1 MLKSIRMKLILA
13 FLAAIL
19 IPITIIGVI
28 VHKSMVRE
36 ITDTFVMATS
46 DEISQVDKRMALF
59 FDTTKEN
66 VKYLADTPI
75 VHQADNTITTYMNQT
90 EKQKSH
96 FAQNGGIES
105 KLFEDFERFAK
116 AHPNTS
122 SVFMATSNGG
132 YVQWPEKEMAAKY
145 DPRTRPWYKD
155 ALAKPD
161 EVTLTEPYVD
171 SVTGE
176 LHMSSVSAVKDQ
188 NGKTIGVIG
197 LDTTLGKLAEHLKS
211 INIKSTGYVVLLS
224 NDGTILAHPQ
234 KPELISK
241 NIADIGVPELA
252 DIKNK
257 SADYFRINLNDKDYM
272 ANLFSSKLTGWKYL
286 AFIEESEL
294 TAEANQLGRLNFITS
309 SICALLSILLALGVA
324 SSITKPIKVVVNKLK
339 EISAGDFT
347 GEVPASVLRKK
358 DEIGI
363 LGQSL
368 QAMQNSMRQLVGEVR
383 STAKTLAASSEQL
396 SEHTA
401 ESTRQIKEV
410 DSIVKIVAAGA
421 ETQMRGTEEGS
432 KAMEEMAT
440 GIQHIAESAAS
451 ISETSLDTTH
461 QANQGNMLLQEAV
474 RQMDSIAQS
483 VRNSG
488 EMVQNLEE
496 RSEQMAHI
504 VDVIT
509 QIASQTNLLALNAAI
524 EASRAG
530 EQGRGFAVVAQEV
543 RKLAERSAASA
554 HEIAELIDVTKQD
567 VNQTVKSMELVRHNV
582 ADGIYK
588 VQNSGETIE
597 RILTD
602 ITEMSA
608 QIQDTSAVTQEMSAG
623 SEEVLASV
631 NEIAHIAEKNSEHAV
646 DLVKFADRQLSD
658 MAALVKNAE
667 QLNQMAQTLSQMID
681 RYKL

>member
-1 MLKSIRMKLILA
+1 MRLILA
-13 FLAAIL
+13 FLITIL
-19 IPITIIGVI
+19 VPITIIGFI
-28 VHKSMVRE
+28 VQKSMVNE
-36 ITDTFVMATS
+36 ITDTFVMTTS
-46 DEISQVDKRMALF
+46 DEISQVDKRLNLF
-59 FDTTKEN
+59 FDTTNEN
-66 VKYLADTPI
+66 VNYLADTPI

-105 KLFEDFERFAK
+105 KLFVDFERFAK

-122 SVFMATSNGG
+122 SAFMGTSNGG

-155 ALAKPD
+155 ALDKPD
-161 EVTLTEPYVD
+161 EVILTEPYID

-176 LHMSSVSAVKDQ
+176 LHMSSVKAVKDQ
-188 NGKTIGVIG
+188 NGKAIGVIG
-197 LDTTLGKLAEHLKS
+197 LDTTLGKLAEQLKS
-211 INIKSTGYVVLLS
+211 INIKSTGYVVLLT

-241 NIADIGVPELA
+241 NIADLGMPELA
-252 DIKNK
+252 DVKNK
-257 SADYFRINLNDKDYM
+257 STDHFRINLDNKDYI
-272 ANLFSSKLTGWKYL
+272 ANLFSSKISGWKYIAL
-286 AFIEESEL
+286 IEESEL
-294 TAEANQLGRLNFITS
+294 TSGASKLGRLNFITS
-309 SICALLSILLALGVA
+309 SICALLSILLAVGLA
-324 SSITKPIKVVVNKLK
+324 SSITKPIQIVVSKLK

-347 GEVPASVLRKK
+347 GEVPVSVIRKK

-363 LGQSL
+363 LGQTL
-368 QAMQNSMRQLVGEVR
+368 QAMQDSMRQLVGEVQNA
-383 STAKTLAASSEQL
+383 AKTLAFSSEQL
-396 SEHTA
+396 SKHTA
-401 ESTRQIKEV
+401 ESTRQIHEV

-421 ETQMRGTEEGS
+421 ETQMRGTEESS

-451 ISETSLDTTH
+451 ISETSLGT
-461 QANQGNMLLQEAV
+461 ANEANHGNMLLQEAV
-474 RQMDSIAQS
+474 HQMDPITQS
-483 VRNSG
+483 VRDSRK
-488 EMVQNLEE
+488 MVQNLDE

-524 EASRAG
+524 EAARAG
-530 EQGRGFAVVAQEV
+530 EQGKGFAVVAHEV

-554 HEIAELIDVTKQD
+554 HEIAQLIEETKYDVS
-567 VNQTVKSMELVRHNV
+567 QTVKSMELVRNNV
-582 ADGIYK
+582 VDGRNK
-588 VQNSGETIE
+588 VQHSGETIE

-608 QIQDTSAVTQEMSAG
+608 QIQDTSAVTEEMSAG

-631 NEIAHIAEKNSEHAV
+631 NEIALIAKKNTEHAV
-646 DLVKFADRQLSD
+646 NLVKFADRQLTD
-658 MAALVKNAE
+658 MAALVKNAD
-667 QLNQMAQTLSQMID
+667 QLNEMAQTLSQMIA